1 MKMFN
6 SRWEFL
12 SVILFHLF
20 FFFIHISPLLS
31 PFWHCKEVCSIGI
44 GSGGKMANAS
54 VMLDVGFDSIK
65 CSF

>member
-1 MKMFN
+1 MDENVQFQMGVFIC
-6 SRWEFL
+6 S
-12 SVILFHLF
+12 F